1 MSTMGALEI
10 MTSKFTHD
18 GSCLP
23 IHVRAAVLSSLMFVW
38 FAGSVASAS
47 DLRSPWDER
56 PVKVTTAGYTCDV
69 PAALPKDIAAYDFY
83 SDAKHSVI
91 DPARYAAYN
100 AAARRFDDAMHA
112 AESAADNFQ
121 STGSRAAAEC
131 VLQILLLNAQ
141 AGAMTGDMAS
151 NQSYYVQNWTLGSLA
166 VTWLKVREADPGTPD
181 ERTAITGWLQ
191 AVAHSTQSYFTDRH
205 QKGTTDAQNNHY
217 YWAGFA
223 VMAAAVSAN
232 DHSLFDW
239 GVSTYDDGI
248 RRIQP
253 DGTLPLEMARGQR
266 ALHYHL
272 FALAPLV
279 TMAEFGAANDLDL
292 YTRNHSALSL
302 LIYRA
307 MGGLEDNKYFTSKA
321 GAAQDTPENG
331 KVKSDEVVW
340 LTPYLRRYPNGDL
353 NRLLHSVSPRPYN
366 YLGGLPPQ

>member
-1 MSTMGALEI
+1 MKSTFTRQGRFQAISMTAAAYFTLAVVSSAASPASSGA
-10 MTSKFTHD
+10 
-18 GSCLP
+18 
-23 IHVRAAVLSSLMFVW
+23 
-38 FAGSVASAS
+38 
-47 DLRSPWDER
+47 LRSPWDER
-56 PVKVTTAGYTCDV
+56 PVTVTSAGYTCDV
-69 PAALPKDIAAYDFY
+69 PPALPKDIAAYDFY

-91 DPARYAAYN
+91 DPTRYAAYN
-100 AAARRFDDAMHA
+100 AAAKSFDDVMHA

-121 STGSRAAAEC
+121 STGSRAAADC
-131 VLQILLLNAQ
+131 VLHVLLLNAQ
-141 AGAMTGDMAS
+141 AGAMTGNMAS

-166 VTWLKVREADPGTPD
+166 VTWLKVRDADPGTPD
-181 ERTAITGWLQ
+181 DRSAIAGWLQ
-191 AVAHSTQSYFTDRH
+191 TVAHSTQGYFADRH

-223 VMAAAVSAN
+223 VMAAGVAAN

-248 RRIQP
+248 SRIQP
-253 DGTLPLEMARGQR
+253 DGTLALEMARGQR

-279 TMAEFGAANDLDL
+279 TMAEFGAANNLDL

-353 NRLLHSVSPRPYN
+353 NRLLHSVNPRPYN

>member
-1 MSTMGALEI
+1 M
-10 MTSKFTHD
+10 SKFTRH
-18 GSCLP
+18 SCLLA
-23 IHVRAAVLSSLMFVW
+23 ISWTSALFFFLAVL
-38 FAGSVASAS
+38 ASAAS
-47 DLRSPWDER
+47 PASSGDLRSPWDER
-56 PVKVTTAGYTCDV
+56 PVKVTSAGYACDV
-69 PAALPKDIAAYDFY
+69 PAALPKDIVAYDFY

-100 AAARRFDDAMHA
+100 AAAKSFDDVMRA

-131 VLQILLLNAQ
+131 VLHILLLNAQ

-151 NQSYYVQNWTLGSLA
+151 NQSYYVQNWTLGALA
-166 VTWLKVREADPGTPD
+166 VTWLKVRDADPGTPAD
-181 ERTAITGWLQ
+181 RNIITGWLQ
-191 AVAHSTQSYFTDRH
+191 QVAHSTQGYFADRH

-217 YWAGFA
+217 YWAGLA
-223 VMAAAVSAN
+223 VMAAGVSAN

-248 RRIQP
+248 SRIQP

-302 LIYRA
+302 LIYRT
-307 MGGLEDNKYFTSKA
+307 MGGLEDNKYFTAKA

-331 KVKSDEVVW
+331 KIKSDEVVW

-353 NRLLHSVSPRPYN
+353 DRLLHSVSPRPYN